1 MLSQRNLPS
10 RQYPGLQS
18 DGSTASNTGSSRTP
32 IDRIKAQMQERLKLR
47 GGGRP
52 SDEVEQHRFE
62 VIWKPTP
69 GALGV
74 LLAPNEIDTTG
85 LEVVCVSPFFSW
97 PRAGQVP
104 VPFVC

>member
-1 MLSQRNLPS
+1 MSSQRNPLSQQHPAS
-10 RQYPGLQS
+10 QFENQGQSIPGQ
-18 DGSTASNTGSSRTP
+18 SRTP

-62 VIWKPTP
+62 VTWKPTQ

-74 LLAPNEIDTTG
+74 MLAPLAIDTSG
-85 LEVVCVSPFFSW
+85 LEVVRPII
-97 PRAGQVP
+97 A
-104 VPFVC
+104 